1 MTHRAPR
8 VRLAGMLTLLCAGVV
23 AVAVAGCSASR
34 ATVAAPPQHVI
45 AWDDAVPS
53 QLQPPPVPA
62 APACR
67 AAQLRLAGSGFQ
79 FVAGV
84 VGGTGAVALRNAGP
98 GRCALTGYPTVR
110 LVGAPRAPAQRQVD
124 LPAQAPSFPQAVEP
138 AATLR
143 ALAPGAT
150 AILSIDWSNWCVPGL
165 ARSPGAA
172 GSPGAARSAKPQVP
186 PRAVRVT
193 LAEGL
198 GSLDVNYNAVPACD
212 APGQPSTIDVRPF
225 APAPLP
231 ATQPWTTANVKA
243 TIESPDGPGFPLT
256 ARRGQV
262 ARFIVRLQNASPI
275 AVRFGGCPLLAEAL
289 PPSGQTEIHQLNCRP
304 AGLIMPGRSL
314 FFDMRVRV
322 PSGAPLGKNGLF
334 WELDPTGAQYPEAV
348 TGLVVTR

>member
-8 VRLAGMLTLLCAGVV
+8 IWLAGFLSLLCAGVV
-23 AVAVAGCSASR
+23 AGCSPSQ
-34 ATVAAPPQHVI
+34 ATVAAPHQHVI
-45 AWDDAVPS
+45 AWDTAVPS
-53 QLQPPPVPA
+53 QLQPPRVPP

-84 VGGTGAVALRNAGP
+84 VGGTGAVALRNTGP
-98 GRCALTGYPTVR
+98 GRCRLTGYPTVR

-124 LPAQAPSFPQAVEP
+124 LPESPPSFPEVVEP

-143 ALAPGAT
+143 ALAPGST
-150 AILSIDWSNWCVPGL
+150 AILSIDWSNWCVPG
-165 ARSPGAA
+165 AA
-172 GSPGAARSAKPQVP
+172 GSTRPRVP
-186 PRAVRVT
+186 PSAVRVT
-193 LAEGL
+193 LGNGL

-225 APAPLP
+225 TPAPLP

-262 ARFIVRLQNASPI
+262 ARFIVRLRNASPV

-289 PPSGQTEIHQLNCRP
+289 APSGQTEIHQLNCRP
-304 AGLIMPGRSL
+304 AGPIMPGRSL
-314 FFDMRVRV
+314 LFDMRVRV
-322 PSGAPLGKNGLF
+322 PSSAPLGKNGLF

-348 TGLVVTR
+348 SGLVVTR

>member
-1 MTHRAPR
+1 
-8 VRLAGMLTLLCAGVV
+8 MLSLLCAGV
-23 AVAVAGCSASR
+23 AAGCSPSR

-53 QLQPPPVPA
+53 QLQPPQVPP

-67 AAQLRLAGSGFQ
+67 ASQLRVAGSGFQ
-79 FVAGV
+79 FVAGL
-84 VGGTGAVALRNAGP
+84 VGGTGAAALRNTGP
-98 GRCALTGYPTVR
+98 GRCRLTGYPTVR
-110 LVGAPRAPAQRQVD
+110 LVGAPQAPAQRQVD
-124 LPAQAPSFPQAVEP
+124 LPAQAPSFPEVVEP

-143 ALAPGAT
+143 ALAPGST
-150 AILSIDWSNWCVPGL
+150 AILSIDWGNWCVPG
-165 ARSPGAA
+165 AA
-172 GSPGAARSAKPQVP
+172 GSAKPQVP
-186 PRAVRVT
+186 PSAVRVT
-193 LAEGL
+193 LGKGL

-256 ARRGQV
+256 AKRGQV

-289 PPSGQTEIHQLNCRP
+289 APSGQTEIHQLNCWP
-304 AGLIMPGRSL
+304 AGPILPGRSL

-322 PSGAPLGKNGLF
+322 PSGASLGKNGLF

-348 TGLVVTR
+348 SGLVVTR